1 MFNFQLREFIK
12 ENIPDFNERNPQ
24 DVIRAEK
31 LLKSESK
38 LNGTFNFAEIEDFIL
53 NIKNLD
59 FNFDEIFEIEEIR
72 QVCKGEYIE
81 IELETSEVLIE
92 DVDENNLES
101 FANFYESAFL
111 DFFRKGMLQND
122 WSNLQMFYS
131 KYFLLISENLENE
144 LIDTFIEKNE
154 VLAKNF
160 DHFQQLDE
168 YLKVY
173 PFAAN
178 PDYFLLQSQLGR
190 FEFTESVM
198 MLNNRIINR
207 QNTSSETNRVIM
219 GEMLIALSF
228 FQPFDEEN
236 AKVLHHNR
244 IVGEEWTQERKSF
257 LDEILSFAADIVKD
271 QNMLAINIGFSM
283 LFLFLII
290 LGFITL
296 AKAEI
301 SYFITFTFIAVIV
314 AAAFFGQLNEKFN
327 FFEKVFF
334 PVYIFKGIASITIIL
349 VFSAILSLIL
359 SGVFGVLIDFS
370 NNKGSLGFLVF
381 PIVWLL
387 IRFFSR
393 KN

>member
-1 MFNFQLREFIK
+1 MLNFQLTEFIK

-53 NIKNLD
+53 KIKNLD

-92 DVDENNLES
+92 DVDENKLES

-257 LDEILSFAADIVKD
+257 LDEI
-271 QNMLAINIGFSM
+271 
-283 LFLFLII
+283 
-290 LGFITL
+290 
-296 AKAEI
+296 
-301 SYFITFTFIAVIV
+301 
-314 AAAFFGQLNEKFN
+314 
-327 FFEKVFF
+327 
-334 PVYIFKGIASITIIL
+334 
-349 VFSAILSLIL
+349 
-359 SGVFGVLIDFS
+359 
-370 NNKGSLGFLVF
+370 
-381 PIVWLL
+381 
-387 IRFFSR
+387 
-393 KN
+393 

>member
-1 MFNFQLREFIK
+1 
-12 ENIPDFNERNPQ
+12 
-24 DVIRAEK
+24 
-31 LLKSESK
+31 
-38 LNGTFNFAEIEDFIL
+38 
-53 NIKNLD
+53 
-59 FNFDEIFEIEEIR
+59 
-72 QVCKGEYIE
+72 
-81 IELETSEVLIE
+81 
-92 DVDENNLES
+92 
-101 FANFYESAFL
+101 
-111 DFFRKGMLQND
+111 
-122 WSNLQMFYS
+122 MFYS

-301 SYFITFTFIAVIV
+301 SYFITFTFITVIV
-314 AAAFFGQLNEKFN
+314 AAAFL
-327 FFEKVFF
+327 
-334 PVYIFKGIASITIIL
+334 
-349 VFSAILSLIL
+349 
-359 SGVFGVLIDFS
+359 
-370 NNKGSLGFLVF
+370 GS
-381 PIVWLL
+381 
-387 IRFFSR
+387 
-393 KN
+393 